1 MEERTYTVEQLFE
14 VLEAFKI
21 TSNIESVRRW
31 LRNGTIEGIAPTSR
45 KVGWKV
51 TQTALDAFLKERL
64 PGKSAPYT
72 FETTNNTTDVALN
85 GEVAQLK
92 EQLRIAQSKLY
103 QSREREIQ
111 TMDNLNKRMEAYNRL
126 HDELLYERER
136 KVDRDEIRAQMW
148 REITSKNIWEGYVPV
163 KRSMLKAAAEH
174 RYYTPELIEKVW
186 ERLTTD
192 SSNRG
197 YKQPRVSYLLDAF
210 SFEGERVLMDKS
222 FASTEEQIVYAL
234 IEHVKEKL
242 HQARRKTIKL
252 QIGE

>member
-1 MEERTYTVEQLFE
+1 MEERIYTVEQLFE
-14 VLEAFKI
+14 VLEDYKI

-51 TQTALDAFLKERL
+51 TQSALDAFLKERL
-64 PGKSAPYT
+64 PEKAI
-72 FETTNNTTDVALN
+72 TTNITKEDNTTDVALS
-85 GEVAQLK
+85 GEVAKLK
-92 EQLRIAQSKLY
+92 EQLSIAQSKLH

-111 TMDNLNKRMEAYNRL
+111 TI
-126 HDELLYERER
+126 
-136 KVDRDEIRAQMW
+136 DRDAIRAQMW
-148 REITSKNIWEGYVPV
+148 REITSKNIWEGYVSI

-210 SFEGERVLMDKS
+210 SFDGERVLMDNS
-222 FASTEEQIVYAL
+222 FASLEEQVVYAL
-234 IEHVKEKL
+234 IEHVKKEL
-242 HQARRKTIKL
+242 YQAQRKTMIL
-252 QIGE
+252 QISE

>member
-1 MEERTYTVEQLFE
+1 MEERIYTVEQLFE
-14 VLEAFKI
+14 VLEGYKI

-51 TQTALDAFLKERL
+51 TQSALDAFLKERL
-64 PGKSAPYT
+64 PEKAI
-72 FETTNNTTDVALN
+72 TTNITKEDNTTDVALS
-85 GEVAQLK
+85 GEVAKLK
-92 EQLRIAQSKLY
+92 EQLSIAQSKLH

-111 TMDNLNKRMEAYNRL
+111 TI
-126 HDELLYERER
+126 
-136 KVDRDEIRAQMW
+136 DRDEIRAQMW
-148 REITSKNIWEGYVPV
+148 REITSKNIWEGYVSI

-210 SFEGERVLMDKS
+210 SFDGERVLMDNS
-222 FASTEEQIVYAL
+222 FASLEEQVVYAL
-234 IEHVKEKL
+234 IEHVKKEL
-242 HQARRKTIKL
+242 YQAQRKTMIL
-252 QIGE
+252 QISE

>member
-1 MEERTYTVEQLFE
+1 MEERIYTVEQLFE
-14 VLEAFKI
+14 VLEGYKI

-51 TQTALDAFLKERL
+51 TQSALDAFLKERL
-64 PGKSAPYT
+64 PEKAI
-72 FETTNNTTDVALN
+72 TTNITKEDNTTDVALS
-85 GEVAQLK
+85 GEVAKLK
-92 EQLRIAQSKLY
+92 EQLSIAQSKLH

-111 TMDNLNKRMEAYNRL
+111 TI
-126 HDELLYERER
+126 
-136 KVDRDEIRAQMW
+136 DRDAIRAQMW
-148 REITSKNIWEGYVPV
+148 REITSKNIWEGYVSI

-210 SFEGERVLMDKS
+210 SFDGERVLMDNS
-222 FASTEEQIVYAL
+222 FASLEEQVVYAL
-234 IEHVKEKL
+234 IEHVKKEL
-242 HQARRKTIKL
+242 YQAQRKTMIL
-252 QIGE
+252 QISE

>member
-1 MEERTYTVEQLFE
+1 MEERIYTVEQLFE
-14 VLEAFKI
+14 VLEGYKI

-51 TQTALDAFLKERL
+51 TQSALDAFLKERL
-64 PGKSAPYT
+64 PKKAI
-72 FETTNNTTDVALN
+72 TTNITKEDNTTDVALS
-85 GEVAQLK
+85 GEVAKLK
-92 EQLRIAQSKLY
+92 EQLSIAQSKLH

-111 TMDNLNKRMEAYNRL
+111 TI
-126 HDELLYERER
+126 
-136 KVDRDEIRAQMW
+136 DRDAIRAQMW
-148 REITSKNIWEGYVPV
+148 REITSKNIWEGYVSI

-210 SFEGERVLMDKS
+210 SFDGERVLMDNS
-222 FASTEEQIVYAL
+222 FASLEEQVVYAL
-234 IEHVKEKL
+234 IEHVKKEL
-242 HQARRKTIKL
+242 YQAQRKTMIL
-252 QIGE
+252 QISE

>member
-1 MEERTYTVEQLFE
+1 MEERIYTVEQLFE
-14 VLEAFKI
+14 VLEGYKI

-51 TQTALDAFLKERL
+51 TQSALDAFLKERL
-64 PGKSAPYT
+64 PEKAI
-72 FETTNNTTDVALN
+72 TTNITKEDNTTDVALS
-85 GEVAQLK
+85 GEVAKLK
-92 EQLRIAQSKLY
+92 EQLSIAQSKLH
-103 QSREREIQ
+103 QFHEREIQ
-111 TMDNLNKRMEAYNRL
+111 TM
-126 HDELLYERER
+126 
-136 KVDRDEIRAQMW
+136 DRDEIRAQMW
-148 REITSKNIWEGYVPV
+148 REITSKNIWEGYVSI

-197 YKQPRVSYLLDAF
+197 YNQPRVSYLLDAF

-222 FASTEEQIVYAL
+222 FASLEEQVIYAL
-234 IEHVKEKL
+234 IEHVKK
-242 HQARRKTIKL
+242 RIDKKTT
-252 QIGE
+252 

>member
-1 MEERTYTVEQLFE
+1 MEERIYTVEQLFE
-14 VLEAFKI
+14 VLEDYKI

-51 TQTALDAFLKERL
+51 TQSALDAFLKERL
-64 PGKSAPYT
+64 PEKAI
-72 FETTNNTTDVALN
+72 TTNITKEDNTTDVALR
-85 GEVAQLK
+85 GEVAKLK
-92 EQLRIAQSKLY
+92 EQLSIAQSKLH

-111 TMDNLNKRMEAYNRL
+111 TI
-126 HDELLYERER
+126 
-136 KVDRDEIRAQMW
+136 DRDAIRAQMW
-148 REITSKNIWEGYVPV
+148 REITSKNIWEGYVSI

-210 SFEGERVLMDKS
+210 SFDGERVLMDNS
-222 FASTEEQIVYAL
+222 FASLEEQVVYAL
-234 IEHVKEKL
+234 IEHVKKEL
-242 HQARRKTIKL
+242 YQAQRKTMIL
-252 QIGE
+252 QISE

>member
-1 MEERTYTVEQLFE
+1 MEERIYTVEQLFE
-14 VLEAFKI
+14 VLEGYKI

-51 TQTALDAFLKERL
+51 TQSALDAFLKERL
-64 PGKSAPYT
+64 PEKAI
-72 FETTNNTTDVALN
+72 TTNITKEDNTTDVALS
-85 GEVAQLK
+85 GEVAKLK
-92 EQLRIAQSKLY
+92 EQLSIAQSKLH
-103 QSREREIQ
+103 QFREREIQ
-111 TMDNLNKRMEAYNRL
+111 TM
-126 HDELLYERER
+126 
-136 KVDRDEIRAQMW
+136 DRDEIRAQMW
-148 REITSKNIWEGYVPV
+148 REITSKNIWEGYVSI

-210 SFEGERVLMDKS
+210 SFDGERVLMDNS
-222 FASTEEQIVYAL
+222 FASLEEQVVYAL
-234 IEHVKEKL
+234 IEHVKKEL
-242 HQARRKTIKL
+242 YQAQRKTMIL
-252 QIGE
+252 QISE

>member
-1 MEERTYTVEQLFE
+1 MEERIYTVEQLFE
-14 VLEAFKI
+14 VLEGYKI

-51 TQTALDAFLKERL
+51 TQSALDAFLKERL
-64 PGKSAPYT
+64 PEKAI
-72 FETTNNTTDVALN
+72 TTNITKEDNTTDVALS
-85 GEVAQLK
+85 GEVAKLK
-92 EQLRIAQSKLY
+92 EQLSIAQSKLH

-111 TMDNLNKRMEAYNRL
+111 TM
-126 HDELLYERER
+126 
-136 KVDRDEIRAQMW
+136 DRDEIRAQMW
-148 REITSKNIWEGYVPV
+148 REITSKNIWEGYVSI

-210 SFEGERVLMDKS
+210 SFDGERVLMDNS
-222 FASTEEQIVYAL
+222 FASLEEQVVYAL
-234 IEHVKEKL
+234 IEHVKKEL
-242 HQARRKTIKL
+242 YQAQRKTMIL
-252 QIGE
+252 QISE